1 MPLPSGYNNGYTALY
16 TVLIERNFKKMKIA
30 FFGTR
35 EYDLKWFEAENRKY
49 GFDIKFFRPRLTED
63 TVSLSKGY
71 DAVCAFVNAELGKN
85 VLRAMSENGTRLL
98 LMRCAGYNNIDL
110 DAAKKYE
117 ITILRVPHY
126 SPEAVAEHAVALALA
141 ANRRIH
147 KAYFKVKDN
156 NFSLTG
162 LSGINFYGKN
172 AGIIGTGKIGAAAAK
187 IFHGFGM
194 KILAYDICKN
204 PALEGIAV
212 YTELDDLLSKSD
224 LISLHCPLNEK
235 TLHII
240 DESSISKM
248 KDGVI
253 LVNTSR
259 GALIKTEDLI
269 DGIRDNKFHAVGL
282 DVYEE
287 ESDLVFN
294 NLSDE
299 ILQTSVTSRLL
310 SFPNVILT
318 SHQAFL
324 TREAL
329 SEIAAVTLKNASDYE
344 KNPQLAS
351 SAEV

>member
-1 MPLPSGYNNGYTALY
+1 
-16 TVLIERNFKKMKIA
+16 MKIA

-35 EYDLKWFEAENRKY
+35 DYDLKWFEAENEKY

-71 DAVCAFVNAELGKN
+71 DAVCAFVNAELGEY
-85 VLRAMSENGTRLL
+85 VLRVMAENGTKLL
-98 LMRCAGYNNIDL
+98 LMRCAGFNNVDL
-110 DAAKKYE
+110 GAAKKYG
-117 ITILRVPHY
+117 ITILRVPSY
-126 SPEAVAEHAVALALA
+126 SPEAVAEHAMALALA

-162 LSGINFYGKN
+162 LSGLNFHNKT
-172 AGIIGTGKIGAAAAK
+172 AGIIGTGKIGAAMARICK
-187 IFHGFGM
+187 GFGM
-194 KILAYDICKN
+194 KILAYDVFKN
-204 PALEGIAV
+204 PSLEGV
-212 YTELDDLLSKSD
+212 VEYTALDDLLSKSD
-224 LISLHCPLNEK
+224 LISLHCPLTKETMHLINE
-235 TLHII
+235 
-240 DESSISKM
+240 DSIAKM

-287 ESDLVFN
+287 EGDFVFN
-294 NLSDE
+294 NLSYE

-329 SEIAAVTLKNASDYE
+329 SEIAAITLKNASDFE
-344 KNPQLAS
+344 KG
-351 SAEV
+351 AELENIVEL